1 MIFSPRSLISL
12 IGFIVIPAPRRPV
25 FLAGMSALASIFIS
39 VSTMI
44 VLRGIVKSNI
54 AQKTMIDLTEQAWR
68 QAQRKDATAA
78 RLVDEL

>member
-1 MIFSPRSLISL
+1 MIFSLRPLISV

-25 FLAGMSALASIFIS
+25 FLAGMSAITSIFIS

-44 VLRGIVKSNI
+44 VLRGIVKSNF

-68 QAQRKDATAA
+68 EAQRKDATTA